1 MASVEEEHL
10 HSNTFFRL
18 EIVLKLF
25 MGSSALKQGD
35 IQGSERTSFTAPTN
49 GKVGSDANLDV
60 EKTVL
65 CADGVG
71 RERDDT
77 PGADEEALEVKV
89 TGEPELSAFKRRLLV
104 PLLCSAQFFDI
115 AVSAS
120 TIIAIPKVRSPLFN
134 SLRPH

>member
-1 MASVEEEHL
+1 
-10 HSNTFFRL
+10 
-18 EIVLKLF
+18 
-25 MGSSALKQGD
+25 MGSSVIKQGN
-35 IQGSERTSFTAPTN
+35 IQGSERTSFTMPTSDN
-49 GKVGSDANLDV
+49 EVGSKVNLDV

-65 CADGVG
+65 CPDGVG

-89 TGEPELSAFKRRLLV
+89 AGEPELSAFRRRLLV

-120 TIIAIPKVRSPLFN
+120 TIIAIPKVRPPLLN
-134 SLRPH
+134 CSQSH